1 MTYHYAQSKPEPRQ
15 KRQGW
20 GFVILSFS
28 AAFLYIYHFHGY
40 FSTYYHHTF
49 TNSNNSTKALLAP
62 KTPASDS
69 KKSSPEFD
77 FYSMLPKIE
86 VQIKN
91 TGAPNAPQLTSGQTY
106 YLLQIA
112 TTPNNTEAQNLI
124 TKLGVMGLNAY
135 AKPYQRP
142 NGKTE
147 YRVVVGPYVNKQD
160 VDTDRAYLK
169 TNDIPS
175 LFLSAKAP

>member
-1 MTYHYAQSKPEPRQ
+1 MNHKYAQKKPQSRQ
-15 KRQGW
+15 RRHGW
-20 GFVILSFS
+20 WFFIFSFS
-28 AAFLYIYHFHGY
+28 AAFLYIYYFHA
-40 FSTYYHHTF
+40 YYHHTAIAPNV
-49 TNSNNSTKALLAP
+49 TLTKSSSTAHPDTL
-62 KTPASDS
+62 
-69 KKSSPEFD
+69 KKSSQEFD

-91 TGAPNAPQLTSGQTY
+91 TETPNAPQLSSGQTY

-112 TTPNNTEAQNLI
+112 TTPKNTEAEDLV

-135 AKPYQRP
+135 IKPYQKA
-142 NGKTE
+142 NNITQ
-147 YRVVVGPYVNKQD
+147 YRILVGPYTNRQD

-169 TNDIPS
+169 TNHINS